1 MMKTKRTLIALV
13 LCTVLLTM
21 VGCAAKSSTQDNA
34 VYAAPASGTYE
45 MAADEAGKATFSTEA
60 ATTTTQQSGEPTGDF
75 DVQKIVYTADMTVT
89 VDDPS
94 AALRELLEKTKSLG
108 GYVSGSYSTTDDEG
122 TNYAYTT
129 LKVPADQL
137 DALVS
142 AANALG
148 KVNDYRLSSDD
159 ISQTYYDVQA
169 RLKNA
174 KAEELQLLDVL
185 AKCETVEDILA
196 VRQSLTSVRADI
208 ESYTAQIKLWDN
220 LVSYATLNITI
231 NRTPKTAVEGENE
244 LIQLWKASDVWSR
257 MTRGFQNSIRFVVN
271 AIGAIGIF
279 LAVALIPAG
288 VLFLLIGLPI
298 IAHKKN
304 KRKKAA
310 ALKAQQPASAEPDD
324 TVKKNE

>member
-1 MMKTKRTLIALV
+1 MKTKRTLIALV

-21 VGCAAKSSTQDNA
+21 IGCAAKNSTQESIS
-34 VYAAPASGTYE
+34 YAEPASGTYD
-45 MAADEAGKATFSTEA
+45 MAADEAGKATFSSEA
-60 ATTTTQQSGEPTGDF
+60 PATTQQTGEQTGDF
-75 DVQKIVYTADMTVT
+75 DVRKIVYTADMTVT
-89 VDDPS
+89 VDDPA
-94 AALRELLEKTKSLG
+94 AALNTLLEKAKSLG
-108 GYVSGSYSTTDDEG
+108 GYVSGSYSTTDEEG

-137 DALVS
+137 EALVT

-159 ISQTYYDVQA
+159 ISLSYYDMQA
-169 RLKNA
+169 RLDNA
-174 KAEELQLLDVL
+174 KAEEQQLLEIL

-208 ESYTAQIKLWDN
+208 ESYAAQINLWDN

-244 LIQLWKASDVWSR
+244 LVQLWKASDVWSR

-271 AIGAIGIF
+271 AIGAVGIF
-279 LAVALIPAG
+279 LAVAVIPAG